1 MDCGFRVS
9 DLSDFDLDLET
20 GKEGE
25 EFVRSLR
32 TGRLTVE
39 VKRDLRWKDT
49 GNLYIESQYWSK
61 TGVWVESGISITK
74 AAYWAFVLQG
84 SVLIVPT
91 DVLKNVVSL
100 WGKPIDCIIPPN
112 PSRGYLVQPEDLLEM
127 MKFC

>member
-1 MDCGFRVS
+1 VS

-20 GKEGE
+20 GQEGE
-25 EFVRSLR
+25 EFVRSLL

-61 TGVWVESGISITK
+61 TGLWCDSGISITK

-91 DVLKNVVSL
+91 EVLKNVISL

>member
-1 MDCGFRVS
+1 MS

-20 GKEGE
+20 GQEGE
-25 EFVRSLR
+25 EFVRSLL

-49 GNLYIESQYWSK
+49 GNLYIESQCWSK
-61 TGVWVESGISITK
+61 KNMWWCPSGISVTK

-91 DVLKNVVSL
+91 DVLKNVCNL
-100 WGKPIDCIIPPN
+100 WGKPIDCITPPN
-112 PSRGYLVQPEDLLEM
+112 PSKGYLVQPEDLLEM